1 MAEVLAY
8 REGGHTCI
16 PLDLLTW
23 FAAIRHAQAGTELPD
38 LVFVRLHLDDR
49 PPRRLIRC
57 KEDKVLACGIVA
69 TDAFDSMTTV
79 SDAALCSNC
88 TSWFPHQ

>member
-1 MAEVLAY
+1 MAEVLAFQ
-8 REGGHTCI
+8 GAGHTRI

-23 FAAIRHAQAGTELPD
+23 FTAIRHAQAGTELPD
-38 LVFVRLHLDDR
+38 LVLVRLHLDDR
-49 PPRRLIRC
+49 PSRRLIRC

-79 SDAALCSNC
+79 SDATLCPNC
-88 TSWFPHQ
+88 TSWLPHQ